1 MRTKISILVLEITTG
16 LAKTKSL
23 CTAGGARVRRF
34 YTGTWYKRVAAW
46 ILTFLALVPLSLLA
60 VDCNFLCLFGKSPGF
75 SDIKRH
81 EVSEASEIYSADGV
95 MIGRFFSENRTP
107 VTFQEISPI
116 LIQTLVDT
124 EDERFYS
131 HHGVDFTGLLAAVK
145 DMALGHARGASTIT
159 QQLAKNM
166 FRVRTKYSTGLCGH
180 IPGVKLLV
188 MKAKEWIVASKLEY
202 LFTKEEIL
210 TMYLN
215 TVDFG
220 SNSYGI
226 KTAARTYFG
235 TTPDKL
241 NYEQSA
247 VLVGL
252 LKATSTYNPRLN
264 PKNSRERRNTVLSL
278 VHRHQHI
285 ILDGRPATAAQFD
298 SLLSLPVTLA
308 AKTSESRYDGP
319 APYFRET
326 LADYIDMLCDKGLM
340 PGYNAINKLDLYA
353 DGLKIYTT
361 IDTRMQKYAEKAVR
375 KQMEILQKRFYD
387 HWGNTPPWQDGQYR
401 EIPSFIENLAKKTQ
415 HYEYLAGKFP
425 SEPDSINHYLN
436 LPHDVKV
443 FSYDG
448 PVVLPLSTMD
458 SIRHMVK
465 FLHCGFVAIEPDTRE
480 VKAWVGDVD
489 FNSWK
494 YDKVTAKRQP
504 GSTFKLFVY
513 TEAMNQGMK
522 PVDRILD
529 SWVGYPD
536 TINGKPTIWS
546 PHNANGFFSDKELP
560 LKSAFAQSINS
571 VAVKLGVR
579 VGIKNV
585 AKTAHAMGIESPLHE
600 TKSLTLGSSDV
611 SLYELV
617 NSYCTVIDDGKY
629 NMPVLITRIEDNE
642 GNLIYKSSLHKRQ
655 AVSYRSSYLMQT
667 LLRAGLTERGGTSAA
682 LWSYIH
688 PVLQYSEFGG
698 KTGTS
703 NNHSDAWFVGVTPK
717 LVAGAWVGGEYRC
730 IHFRTGR
737 LGQGS
742 RTALPVFGYFI
753 QDVLKDESLAKYRA
767 KFAPPKDLDPAMWT
781 CEGVYAQAPD
791 TTATDTADTTYPNAK
806 DYFNIH
812 EKGKTPGN
820 PQETDESAPDTSG

>member
-1 MRTKISILVLEITTG
+1 MNI
-16 LAKTKSL
+16 KSL
-23 CTAGGARVRRF
+23 CLMVGTRVRHFYGGA
-34 YTGTWYKRVAAW
+34 WYKRIAAW
-46 ILTFLALVPLSLLA
+46 TLTFLVSVVLLLLA
-60 VDCNFLCLFGKSPGF
+60 VDCNFLYLFGRSPGF
-75 SDIKRH
+75 NDIKKH

-95 MIGRFFSENRTP
+95 MMGRYFNENRTP

-116 LIQTLVDT
+116 LVQTLIDT
-124 EDERFYS
+124 EDERFYK
-131 HHGVDFTGLLAAVK
+131 HHGIDFTGLLAAVK
-145 DMALGHARGASTIT
+145 DMAKGHARGASTIS

-202 LFTKEEIL
+202 LFSKEDIL

-235 TTPDKL
+235 VTPDKL

-252 LKATSTYNPRLN
+252 LKATSTYNPRIN
-264 PKNSRERRNTVLSL
+264 PENSKERRNTVLDL
-278 VHRHQHI
+278 VFGHQHI
-285 ILDGRPATAAQFD
+285 FLDGRPATPAQLD
-298 SLLSLPVTLA
+298 SLQSLPITLA
-308 AKTSESRYDGP
+308 AKASESRYDGP
-319 APYFRET
+319 APFFREA
-326 LADYIDMLCDKGLM
+326 LASYIDMLCENGYV
-340 PGYNAINKLDLYA
+340 PGYDAVNKLDLYA

-361 IDTRMQKYAEKAVR
+361 IDTRMQKYAEDAAM
-375 KQMEILQKRFYD
+375 KQMKSLQKKFND
-387 HWGNTPPWQDGQYR
+387 HWGNTPPWQDRQHR
-401 EIPSFIENLAKKTQ
+401 EIPNFIEDLAKKTS
-415 HYEYLAGKFP
+415 YYKYLTEKFP
-425 SEPDSINHYLN
+425 SEPDSVNYYLN

-448 PVVLPLSTMD
+448 PVVQSLSTID
-458 SIRHMVK
+458 SIRYMVK

-494 YDKVTAKRQP
+494 YDKVIAKRQP

-513 TEAMNQGMK
+513 AEAMNQGMK
-522 PVDRILD
+522 PADRILD

-536 TINGKPTIWS
+536 TIDGKPTTWA
-546 PHNANGFFSDKELP
+546 PHNANGYFSNKELP
-560 LKSAFAQSINS
+560 LKSAFAQSTNS
-571 VAVKLGVR
+571 VAVKLGVK

-585 AKTAHAMGIESPLHE
+585 AKTAHDMGIESPLHE
-600 TKSLTLGSSDV
+600 TKSLCLGSSDV

-629 NMPVLITRIEDNE
+629 NMPVMITRIEDNE
-642 GNLIYKSSLHKRQ
+642 GNLIYKSELHEKQ
-655 AVSYRSSYLMQT
+655 VISYRSAYLMQI

-717 LVAGAWVGGEYRC
+717 LVAGAWVGGEYRS
-730 IHFRTGR
+730 IHFRTGQ

-742 RTALPVFGYFI
+742 RTALPIFGYFI
-753 QDVLKDESLAKYRA
+753 QDVLKDESLAKYRV
-767 KFAPPKDLDPAMWT
+767 KFLPPKDLDPAMWT
-781 CEGVYAQAPD
+781 CESVYAQTPD
-791 TTATDTADTTYPNAK
+791 TLDSDTSAIDYPNAA
-806 DYFNIH
+806 DYFGDPND
-812 EKGKTPGN
+812 ESNEDDNEGKTIEN
-820 PQETDESAPDTSG
+820 TEAENANANAPTE